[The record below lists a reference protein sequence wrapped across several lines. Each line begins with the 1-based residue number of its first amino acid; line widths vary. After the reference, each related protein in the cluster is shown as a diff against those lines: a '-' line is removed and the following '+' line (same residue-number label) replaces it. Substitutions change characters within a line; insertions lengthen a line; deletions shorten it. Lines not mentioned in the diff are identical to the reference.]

1 MLTISFWYTVVE
13 IIVHFYT
20 DGNVKRK
27 AKRGE
32 KEIPGANG

>member
-1 MLTISFWYTVVE
+1 MLTILFWYTVAE
-13 IIVHFYT
+13 IIRHFYT

-32 KEIPGANG
+32 KEIPGAKG